1 MAFMQAAHFFRL
13 APQAFM
19 KFNSDSSLQPIRDAL
34 LPVQIED
41 GSDAVQREGQ
51 RAAAVLVPLVKRAG
65 EWQVI
70 LTQRPQTMPQHAGQI
85 SFPGGKRENDEP
97 VKMTALRETQEE
109 IGVGADDVEI
119 IGRLPSFNAVSQ
131 YRITPFVG
139 IVSPQAVIAPDA
151 REVEDVFEVPLDF
164 FMSADNHV
172 LREVMYNGK
181 NHRLF
186 DMPYD
191 APDGRHR
198 NVWGITAMMLYR
210 LYQRSYL
217 GVFEVD
223 Y

>member
-1 MAFMQAAHFFRL
+1 M
-13 APQAFM
+13 
-19 KFNSDSSLQPIRDAL
+19 NSQPATRSETTSHSPLSQIRSAL
-34 LPVQIED
+34 LPVKIDD
-41 GSDAVQREGQ
+41 GCDAVQREGQ
-51 RAAAVLVPLVKRAG
+51 RAAAVLIPLVKRDG
-65 EWQVI
+65 GWQVI

-109 IGVGADDVEI
+109 IGIGPDDIEI

-131 YRITPFVG
+131 YRITPFLG
-139 IVSPQAVIAPDA
+139 IVSPDATITPDA

-164 FMSADNHV
+164 FMSEDNHV
-172 LREVMYNGK
+172 LREVMYKGK

-191 APDGRHR
+191 APDGTHR
-198 NVWGITAMMLYR
+198 NVWGITAMILYR

>member
-131 YRITPFVG
+131 YRICLLYT
-139 IVSPQAVIAPDA
+139 SPSPRD
-151 REVEDVFEVPLDF
+151 R
-164 FMSADNHV
+164 
-172 LREVMYNGK
+172 G
-181 NHRLF
+181 
-186 DMPYD
+186 
-191 APDGRHR
+191 
-198 NVWGITAMMLYR
+198 
-210 LYQRSYL
+210 
-217 GVFEVD
+217 
-223 Y
+223 